1 MRVAPRRSVAPSA
14 FAVEASVLLPG
25 GRALVYCA
33 AMPSQATT
41 VQQYLAELP
50 ADRRAAIEAV
60 RAVIV
65 KNLDKKGLE
74 EGMQYGMIGYF
85 VPHRLFPA
93 GYHCD
98 PRQPLPYASL
108 ASQKN
113 HMAIYLMSAYLD
125 ADLDMWLREAWAKA
139 GKKLDMGKSCIRFKR
154 VDDLALDVLGEAIR
168 RVPAKAFIDRY
179 ESILAA
185 SGKPAKAAAKT
196 TAAKTAAKPT
206 AKTLAKTTAKPA
218 TKTTAKPAA
227 KPSAAKPVATKTTPA
242 AAMKK
247 KSTPAPAKKAASKAV
262 KH

>member
-1 MRVAPRRSVAPSA
+1 
-14 FAVEASVLLPG
+14 
-25 GRALVYCA
+25 
-33 AMPSQATT
+33 MPSQAAT

-98 PRQPLPYASL
+98 PRQPLPYAAL

-113 HMAIYLMSAYLD
+113 HMAIYLMSAYGD
-125 ADLDMWLREAWAKA
+125 ADHENWLREAWAKA

-168 RVPAKAFIDRY
+168 RVPARAFIERY
-179 ESILAA
+179 QAVLGA
-185 SGKPAKAAAKT
+185 SGKPAKT
-196 TAAKTAAKPT
+196 T
-206 AKTLAKTTAKPA
+206 
-218 TKTTAKPAA
+218 TKTTT
-227 KPSAAKPVATKTTPA
+227 KPSAAKAVATKSTPA
-242 AAMKK
+242 AAKK
-247 KSTPAPAKKAASKAV
+247 KAAKTSPAKKAASKPA

>member
-1 MRVAPRRSVAPSA
+1 
-14 FAVEASVLLPG
+14 
-25 GRALVYCA
+25 
-33 AMPSQATT
+33 MPSQATT

-113 HMAIYLMSAYLD
+113 HMAIYLMAAYLD
-125 ADLDMWLREAWAKA
+125 ADLDTWLREAWAKA

-168 RVPAKAFIDRY
+168 RAPAKAFIERY
-179 ESILAA
+179 EAVLAT
-185 SGKPAKAAAKT
+185 SSKPTKTAAKT
-196 TAAKTAAKPT
+196 TVAKTT
-206 AKTLAKTTAKPA
+206 AKTTAKPVA
-218 TKTTAKPAA
+218 KTTTKPVAKTTTKT
-227 KPSAAKPVATKTTPA
+227 VATKTPPA
-242 AAMKK
+242 AATKK
-247 KSTPAPAKKAASKAV
+247 KLAPASAKKAASKSV